1 MNNLEKILFKYDE
14 YGNVLLQLFLLFK
27 NTSHLVKINFI
38 INKTIQSFFF
48 LLFVGLL
55 SIVQAQEI
63 SDTKFGKGMINFIA
77 KDSSFSVKFAPRIQ
91 SRFQSQWDYNEEEYD
106 DAELNFLV
114 RRARLK
120 FGGFAFTPKLK
131 YKIELGLSNRDLS
144 GASVYN
150 RNTPRYILD
159 AVVMWNFHE
168 NFELWAGQTKLPG
181 NIERVVSSANLQ
193 LIDRSLLNSKFNI
206 DRDMGIQLRHKTKL
220 GGNWISREK
229 FSISQGEGRNITEG
243 NIGGLQYTSRLEL
256 LPFGEFSSKGDYSQG
271 DLKREKSIKAM
282 FGFTYD
288 INNNAVKNRSNMGSY
303 MTQSN
308 GGLFETDI
316 TTVFIDGVIKYNGFS
331 LTGEYASRNADTIEA
346 LEADGRTKTGAVVGA
361 GSAIN
366 FQGSYL
372 FKNNV
377 EMTLRYTNVDF
388 KEVTRLSD
396 LQQITYGISKYVVG
410 HSLKIQADLSFSQS
424 SSMRDFVLFRTGFDL
439 HF

>member
-1 MNNLEKILFKYDE
+1 MMLKAKQITLILSVIFTS
-14 YGNVLLQLFLLFK
+14 FLK
-27 NTSHLVKINFI
+27 
-38 INKTIQSFFF
+38 
-48 LLFVGLL
+48 
-55 SIVQAQEI
+55 AQEV

-91 SRFQSQWDYNEEEYD
+91 SRYQGQWDYDGEEYD
-106 DAELNFLV
+106 EANLNFIV

-131 YKIELGLSNRDLS
+131 YKMELGLSNRDIS
-144 GASVYN
+144 GASIYN

-159 AVVMWNFHE
+159 AVIMWNFHE

-206 DRDMGIQLRHKTKL
+206 DRDMGVQLRHKIKW
-220 GGNWISREK
+220 GGNFITREK
-229 FSISQGEGRNITEG
+229 LSISQGEGRNITVG
-243 NIGGLQYTSRLEL
+243 NLGGLQYTSRLEL

-316 TTVFIDGVIKYNGFS
+316 TTVFIDGVIKYNGFA

-372 FKNNV
+372 LKNNV

-410 HSLKIQADLSFSQS
+410 HSLKIQADLTFSQS
-424 SSMRDFVLFRTGFDL
+424 DATRDYVLFRTGFDL

>member
-1 MNNLEKILFKYDE
+1 MKQLILSF
-14 YGNVLLQLFLLFK
+14 LFIPL
-27 NTSHLVKINFI
+27 
-38 INKTIQSFFF
+38 
-48 LLFVGLL
+48 GLSL
-55 SIVQAQEI
+55 QAQEI
-63 SDTKFGKGMINFIA
+63 SDTKFGNGMINFIA
-77 KDSSFSVKFAPRIQ
+77 KDSSFSVKFAPRVQ
-91 SRFQSQWDYNEEEYD
+91 SRYQSEWSYNGEDYD
-106 DAELNFLV
+106 PVDINFSV

-120 FGGFAFTPKLK
+120 FGGFAFSPKLK
-131 YKIELGLSNRDLS
+131 YKIELGLSNRDIS
-144 GASVYN
+144 GANVYN

-206 DRDMGIQLRHKTKL
+206 DRDVGIQLRHKLRL
-220 GGNWISREK
+220 GGNWIIKEK

-288 INNNAVKNRSNMGSY
+288 INENAVKSRSNMGSY
-303 MTQSN
+303 LIQSS

-316 TTVFIDGVIKYNGFS
+316 TTIFLDGVIKYNGFA
-331 LTGEYASRNADTIEA
+331 LTGEYANRDADQIEA
-346 LEADGRTKTGAVVGA
+346 LEEDGRTKTGAVVGA
-361 GSAIN
+361 GSASNI
-366 FQGSYL
+366 QGSYL
-372 FKNNV
+372 FKNNF
-377 EMTLRYTNVDF
+377 EITARYTNINF
-388 KEVTRLSD
+388 KEITRLSD
-396 LQQITYGISKYVVG
+396 LKQITFGVSKYVVG
-410 HSLKIQADLSFSQS
+410 HSLKIQADISLLNASGIK
-424 SSMRDFVLFRTGFDL
+424 DNVLFRTGFDL

>member
-1 MNNLEKILFKYDE
+1 MKKLIL
-14 YGNVLLQLFLLFK
+14 
-27 NTSHLVKINFI
+27 
-38 INKTIQSFFF
+38 SF
-48 LLFVGLL
+48 LFVSLGLSL
-55 SIVQAQEI
+55 QAQEI
-63 SDTKFGKGMINFIA
+63 NDNKFGNGMINFIA

-91 SRFQSQWDYNEEEYD
+91 SRYQTEWSYYEENYD
-106 DAELNFLV
+106 PVDINFLV

-120 FGGFAFTPKLK
+120 FDGFAFSPKLK
-131 YKIELGLSNRDLS
+131 YKIELGLSNRDIS
-144 GASVYN
+144 GASAYN

-159 AVVMWNFHE
+159 AVVIWNFHE

-206 DRDMGIQLRHKTKL
+206 DRDMGIQLRHKSRF
-220 GGNWISREK
+220 GGNWIIKEK

-288 INNNAVKNRSNMGSY
+288 INENAVKSRSNMGSY
-303 MTQSN
+303 MIQSS

-316 TTVFIDGVIKYNGFS
+316 TTIFLDGIIKYNGYAFM
-331 LTGEYASRNADTIEA
+331 GEYANRDADQIEA
-346 LEADGRTKTGAVVGA
+346 LEEDGRTKTGAVVGA
-361 GSAIN
+361 GSALNI
-366 FQGSYL
+366 QGSYL
-372 FKNNV
+372 FKSNF
-377 EMTLRYTNVDF
+377 EITARYTNINF
-388 KEVTRLSD
+388 KEITRLSD
-396 LQQITYGISKYVVG
+396 LKQITFGVSKYVVG
-410 HSLKIQADLSFSQS
+410 HSLKIQADISLSNVN
-424 SSMRDFVLFRTGFDL
+424 RIKNNVLFRTGFDL

>member
-1 MNNLEKILFKYDE
+1 M
-14 YGNVLLQLFLLFK
+14 
-27 NTSHLVKINFI
+27 
-38 INKTIQSFFF
+38 NKTIQSFF

-316 TTVFIDGVIKYNGFS
+316 TTVFIDGVIKYNGFA

-372 FKNNV
+372 LKNNV

>member
-1 MNNLEKILFKYDE
+1 MKQLISSFLFIPFC
-14 YGNVLLQLFLLFK
+14 LLL
-27 NTSHLVKINFI
+27 
-38 INKTIQSFFF
+38 
-48 LLFVGLL
+48 
-55 SIVQAQEI
+55 QAQEI
-63 SDTKFGKGMINFIA
+63 SDTKFGNGMINFIA

-91 SRFQSQWDYNEEEYD
+91 SRYQSEWSYNGEDYDPANI
-106 DAELNFLV
+106 NFSV

-120 FGGFAFTPKLK
+120 FGGFAFSPKLK
-131 YKIELGLSNRDLS
+131 YKIELGLSNRDIS
-144 GASVYN
+144 GANVYN

-206 DRDMGIQLRHKTKL
+206 DRDVGIQLRHKLRL
-220 GGNWISREK
+220 GGNWIIKEK

-288 INNNAVKNRSNMGSY
+288 INENAVKSRSNMGSY
-303 MTQSN
+303 LIQSS

-316 TTVFIDGVIKYNGFS
+316 TTIFLDGVIKYNGFA
-331 LTGEYASRNADTIEA
+331 LTGEYANRDADQIEA
-346 LEADGRTKTGAVVGA
+346 LEEDGRTKTGAVVGA
-361 GSAIN
+361 GSASNI
-366 FQGSYL
+366 QGSYL
-372 FKNNV
+372 FKNNF
-377 EMTLRYTNVDF
+377 EITARYTNINF
-388 KEVTRLSD
+388 KEITRLSD
-396 LQQITYGISKYVVG
+396 LKQITFGVSKYVVG
-410 HSLKIQADLSFSQS
+410 HSLKIQADISLLNASGIK
-424 SSMRDFVLFRTGFDL
+424 DNVLFRTGFDL

>member
-1 MNNLEKILFKYDE
+1 MKQLILSF
-14 YGNVLLQLFLLFK
+14 LFIPL
-27 NTSHLVKINFI
+27 
-38 INKTIQSFFF
+38 
-48 LLFVGLL
+48 GLL
-55 SIVQAQEI
+55 LQAQEI
-63 SDTKFGKGMINFIA
+63 SDTKFGNGMINFIA

-91 SRFQSQWDYNEEEYD
+91 SRYQSEWSYNGEDYDPANI
-106 DAELNFLV
+106 NFSV

-120 FGGFAFTPKLK
+120 FGGFAFSPKLK
-131 YKIELGLSNRDLS
+131 YKIELGLSNRDIS
-144 GASVYN
+144 GANVYN

-206 DRDMGIQLRHKTKL
+206 DRDVGIQLRHKLRL
-220 GGNWISREK
+220 GGNWIIKEK

-288 INNNAVKNRSNMGSY
+288 INENAVKSRSNMGSY
-303 MTQSN
+303 LIQSS

-316 TTVFIDGVIKYNGFS
+316 TTIFLDGVIKYNGFA
-331 LTGEYASRNADTIEA
+331 LTGEYANRDADQIEA
-346 LEADGRTKTGAVVGA
+346 LEEDGRTKTGAVVGA
-361 GSAIN
+361 GSASNI
-366 FQGSYL
+366 QGSYL
-372 FKNNV
+372 FKNNF
-377 EMTLRYTNVDF
+377 EITARYTNINF
-388 KEVTRLSD
+388 KEITRLSD
-396 LQQITYGISKYVVG
+396 LKQITFGVSKYVVG
-410 HSLKIQADLSFSQS
+410 HSLKIQADISLLNANGIK
-424 SSMRDFVLFRTGFDL
+424 DNVLFRTGFDL

>member
-1 MNNLEKILFKYDE
+1 M
-14 YGNVLLQLFLLFK
+14 
-27 NTSHLVKINFI
+27 
-38 INKTIQSFFF
+38 
-48 LLFVGLL
+48 FVGLL

-316 TTVFIDGVIKYNGFS
+316 TTVFIDGVIKYNGFA

>member
-1 MNNLEKILFKYDE
+1 M
-14 YGNVLLQLFLLFK
+14 
-27 NTSHLVKINFI
+27 
-38 INKTIQSFFF
+38 NKTIQSFF

-91 SRFQSQWDYNEEEYD
+91 SRFQSQWNYNEEEYD

-316 TTVFIDGVIKYNGFS
+316 TTVFIDGVIKYNGFA

>member
-1 MNNLEKILFKYDE
+1 MIKAKQY
-14 YGNVLLQLFLLFK
+14 
-27 NTSHLVKINFI
+27 
-38 INKTIQSFFF
+38 FF
-48 LLFVGLL
+48 LLCVVLTSL
-55 SIVQAQEI
+55 VQAQEI

-91 SRFQSQWDYNEEEYD
+91 SRYQSQWDFDGEEYGD
-106 DAELNFLV
+106 PDLNFIV

-131 YKIELGLSNRDLS
+131 YKMELGLSNRDIS
-144 GASVYN
+144 GASIYN
-150 RNTPRYILD
+150 KNTPRYILD
-159 AVVMWNFHE
+159 AVIMWNFHE

-206 DRDMGIQLRHKTKL
+206 DRDMGVQLRHKTKW
-220 GGNWISREK
+220 GGNFVTREK
-229 FSISQGEGRNITEG
+229 FSISQGEGRNITVG
-243 NIGGLQYTSRLEL
+243 NLGGIQYTSRLEL

-271 DLKREKSIKAM
+271 DLKREKSVKAM

-303 MTQSN
+303 MTQSG

-316 TTVFIDGVIKYNGFS
+316 ETVFIDGVVKYKGFA
-331 LTGEYASRNADTIEA
+331 LTGEYAHRDADTIEA
-346 LEADGRTKTGAVVGA
+346 LEADGSTKTGAVVGA

-410 HSLKIQADLSFSQS
+410 HSLKIQADLTFSQS
-424 SSMRDFVLFRTGFDL
+424 DATRDYVLFRTGFDL

>member
-1 MNNLEKILFKYDE
+1 M
-14 YGNVLLQLFLLFK
+14 
-27 NTSHLVKINFI
+27 
-38 INKTIQSFFF
+38 NKTIQSFF

-282 FGFTYD
+282 FGFTHD

-316 TTVFIDGVIKYNGFS
+316 TTVFIDGVIKYNGFA

>member
-1 MNNLEKILFKYDE
+1 MMLKAKQITLILCVIFSS
-14 YGNVLLQLFLLFK
+14 FLK
-27 NTSHLVKINFI
+27 
-38 INKTIQSFFF
+38 
-48 LLFVGLL
+48 
-55 SIVQAQEI
+55 AQDV

-91 SRFQSQWDYNEEEYD
+91 SRYQGQWDYDGEEYD
-106 DAELNFLV
+106 EANLNFIV

-131 YKIELGLSNRDLS
+131 YKMELGLSNRDIS
-144 GASVYN
+144 GASIYN

-159 AVVMWNFHE
+159 AVIMWNFHE

-206 DRDMGIQLRHKTKL
+206 DRDMGVQLRHKTKW
-220 GGNWISREK
+220 GGNFITREK
-229 FSISQGEGRNITEG
+229 FSISQGEGRNITVG
-243 NIGGLQYTSRLEL
+243 NSGGLQYTSRLEL

-316 TTVFIDGVIKYNGFS
+316 TTVFIDGVIKYNGFA

-372 FKNNV
+372 LKNNV

-396 LQQITYGISKYVVG
+396 LQQITYGISKYIVG
-410 HSLKIQADLSFSQS
+410 HSLKIQADLTFSQS
-424 SSMRDFVLFRTGFDL
+424 DAIRDYVLFRTGFDL

>member
-1 MNNLEKILFKYDE
+1 MFMMLKAKRF
-14 YGNVLLQLFLLFK
+14 
-27 NTSHLVKINFI
+27 TLV
-38 INKTIQSFFF
+38 
-48 LLFVGLL
+48 LFVIL
-55 SIVQAQEI
+55 SSFLEAQEV

-91 SRFQSQWDYNEEEYD
+91 SRYQGQWDYDGEDYG
-106 DAELNFLV
+106 DADLNFIV

-131 YKIELGLSNRDLS
+131 YKMELGLSNRDIS
-144 GASVYN
+144 GASIYN

-159 AVVMWNFHE
+159 AVIMWNFHE

-206 DRDMGIQLRHKTKL
+206 DRDMGVQLRHKTKW
-220 GGNWISREK
+220 GGNFITREK
-229 FSISQGEGRNITEG
+229 FSISQGEGRNVTVG
-243 NIGGLQYTSRLEL
+243 NLGGLQYTSRLEL

-303 MTQSN
+303 MTQVD

-316 TTVFIDGVIKYNGFS
+316 ETVFIDGVIKYNGFA
-331 LTGEYASRNADTIEA
+331 LTGEYANRNAETIEA
-346 LEADGRTKTGAVVGA
+346 LEANGRTKTGAVVGA

-396 LQQITYGISKYVVG
+396 LKQITYGISKYVVG
-410 HSLKIQADLSFSQS
+410 HSLKIQADLTFSQS
-424 SSMRDFVLFRTGFDL
+424 DATRDYVLFRTGFDL

>member
-1 MNNLEKILFKYDE
+1 MLKAKQFTLILCVIFSS
-14 YGNVLLQLFLLFK
+14 FLK
-27 NTSHLVKINFI
+27 
-38 INKTIQSFFF
+38 
-48 LLFVGLL
+48 
-55 SIVQAQEI
+55 AQEV

-91 SRFQSQWDYNEEEYD
+91 SRYQGQWDYDGEEYD
-106 DAELNFLV
+106 EANLNFIV

-131 YKIELGLSNRDLS
+131 YKMELGLSNRDIS
-144 GASVYN
+144 GASIYN

-159 AVVMWNFHE
+159 AVIMWNFHE

-206 DRDMGIQLRHKTKL
+206 DRDMGVQLRHKTKW
-220 GGNWISREK
+220 GGNFITREK
-229 FSISQGEGRNITEG
+229 FSISQGEGRNITVG
-243 NIGGLQYTSRLEL
+243 NLGGLQYTSRLEL

-316 TTVFIDGVIKYNGFS
+316 STVFIDGVIKYNGFA

-372 FKNNV
+372 LKNNL

-410 HSLKIQADLSFSQS
+410 HSLKIQADLTFSQS
-424 SSMRDFVLFRTGFDL
+424 DATRDYVLFRTGFDL